1 MAYNFKNLNE
11 VDRQDKPTE
20 NTTVMAFES
29 GNPRQIPA
37 SEFGGKG
44 LVVDLRGYT
53 VNGNNGLLTIE
64 DMSYDPI
71 YGAISAGQN
80 VIFQMQ
86 SEGIEVFTQPMFSFL
101 LPEGLVPEGSGPK
114 AGFIVFCAVMNNTLS
129 IQFTNGSYHTTA

>member
-11 VDRQDKPTE
+11 VERQDKPTE

-53 VNGNNGLLTIE
+53 ISDTQLIID
-64 DMSYDPI
+64 DMNYDPI
-71 YGAISAGQN
+71 YEAITAGQN
-80 VIFQMQ
+80 VVFQVQVNGMDA
-86 SEGIEVFTQPMFSFL
+86 FTTSL
-101 LPEGLVPEGSGPK
+101 NSGVVPEN
-114 AGFIVFCAVMNNTLS
+114 GFMVETLN
-129 IQFTNGSYHTTA
+129 IAIIFTNGSYHTTA

>member
-1 MAYNFKNLNE
+1 MAYNFKNLNAVE
-11 VDRQDKPTE
+11 RQDKPTE

-53 VNGNNGLLTIE
+53 LSTGGQPTTIS

-71 YGAISAGQN
+71 YEAIMAGQN
-80 VIFQMQ
+80 VVFQIHVDPIDAFAAPIISYVMPGQGFLAMIFGQ
-86 SEGIEVFTQPMFSFL
+86 EGPSPIT
-101 LPEGLVPEGSGPK
+101 
-114 AGFIVFCAVMNNTLS
+114 
-129 IQFTNGSYHTTA
+129 FTNGSYHTTA

>member
-1 MAYNFKNLNE
+1 MDYNFKNLNE
-11 VDRQDKPTE
+11 VERQDKPTE

-53 VNGNNGLLTIE
+53 VSDNRLTIE

-71 YGAISAGQN
+71 YEAITAGQN
-80 VIFQMQ
+80 VVFQVQ
-86 SEGIEVFTQPMFSFL
+86 VNGQDGFTTLEIAGVIPGVGFSVTTFN
-101 LPEGLVPEGSGPK
+101 
-114 AGFIVFCAVMNNTLS
+114 FD

>member
-1 MAYNFKNLNE
+1 MDYNFKNLNE
-11 VDRQDKPTE
+11 VERQDKPTE

-53 VNGNNGLLTIE
+53 LSTEGQPLTIS

-71 YGAISAGQN
+71 YEAITAGQN
-80 VIFQMQ
+80 VVLQLQ
-86 SEGIEVFTQPMFSFL
+86 NAGTDMFIT
-101 LPEGLVPEGSGPK
+101 P
-114 AGFIVFCAVMNNTLS
+114 IVFYVIPGTGFYMVTADLTILLK
-129 IQFTNGSYHTTA
+129 NGSYHTTA

>member
-11 VDRQDKPTE
+11 VERQDKPTE

-53 VNGNNGLLTIE
+53 LSTGGQPITIE

-71 YGAISAGQN
+71 YEAITAGQN
-80 VIFQMQ
+80 VVFQVKLD
-86 SEGIEVFTQPMFSFL
+86 GIDAFL
-101 LPEGLVPEGSGPK
+101 TFVTAGVIPGIGFFVAISSGLE
-114 AGFIVFCAVMNNTLS
+114 

>member
-1 MAYNFKNLNE
+1 MDYNFKNLNE
-11 VDRQDKPTE
+11 VERQDKPTE

-53 VNGNNGLLTIE
+53 ISGDSLTIE

-71 YGAISAGQN
+71 YEAITAGQN
-80 VIFQMQ
+80 VIFQVQ
-86 SEGIEVFTQPMFSFL
+86 AEGMVDFLTPMICYVI
-101 LPEGLVPEGSGPK
+101 PGSGFRIGT
-114 AGFIVFCAVMNNTLS
+114 AGLI
-129 IQFTNGSYHTTA
+129 IIFTNGSYHTTA

>member
-11 VDRQDKPTE
+11 VERQDKPTE

-53 VNGNNGLLTIE
+53 LSTGGQPTTIS

-71 YGAISAGQN
+71 YEAITAGQN
-80 VIFQMQ
+80 VVFQIHVETNDALAAPIVSYVMPEQGFTTMIF
-86 SEGIEVFTQPMFSFL
+86 SNEGPSPV
-101 LPEGLVPEGSGPK
+101 V
-114 AGFIVFCAVMNNTLS
+114 
-129 IQFTNGSYHTTA
+129 FTNGSYHTTA

>member
-11 VDRQDKPTE
+11 VARQDKPTE

-44 LVVDLRGYT
+44 LVVDLRSYT
-53 VNGNNGLLTIE
+53 VIDGQITVE

-71 YGAISAGQN
+71 YEAITAGQN
-80 VIFQMQ
+80 VVFQVQINGMD
-86 SEGIEVFTQPMFSFL
+86 VF
-101 LPEGLVPEGSGPK
+101 
-114 AGFIVFCAVMNNTLS
+114 ITLS
-129 IQFTNGSYHTTA
+129 IAGIQPGTGFVVIAGDNQIIFTNGSYHTTV